1 MKEKGHLRHKPV
13 MLGQVVENLP
23 ELEGAL
29 VVDATFGAGGYTR
42 RFLEL
47 GARVVACDRD
57 KTALAGGRALQG
69 QYPDRLTLVETYFSD
84 IERFVQPPIDALV
97 LDIGVSSMQI
107 DEAERGFSFQKQG
120 PLDMRMSGDGL
131 SAADIVNDFAVE
143 KLADIFFTFGEE
155 RHSRRIA
162 RAIEK
167 RRAEKPFTTTL
178 DLAHLIEAVIG
189 RKFGAI
195 HPATRVFQALRIY
208 VNDELGELARVLRA
222 GERLLRPGGHLCVV
236 TFHSLEDRI
245 VKQFFNER
253 CGRAAPSRHVPEAR
267 QMAQPSFKLA
277 FKGAKKANEEE
288 IADNPRARSAKLR
301 VGVRTDAPPYL
312 VDKVPQL
319 PFSKGDDRS

>member
-1 MKEKGHLRHKPV
+1 MDEKSHLRHKPV
-13 MLGQVVENLP
+13 MLEQVVAHLP
-23 ELEGAL
+23 KLEGAL

-47 GARVVACDRD
+47 GARVIACDRD
-57 KTALAGGRALQG
+57 GKAIADGHLLQA
-69 QYPDRLTLVETYFSD
+69 QYPDRLTLVETKFSH
-84 IERFVQPPIDALV
+84 IERVVQHPIDALV

-120 PLDMRMSGDGL
+120 PLDMRMSGQGL

-143 KLADIFFTFGEE
+143 KLTDIFFTLGEE

-167 RRAEKPFTTTL
+167 RRGEKAFTTTL
-178 DLAHLIEAVIG
+178 ELSHLIEMVVG

-208 VNDELGELARVLRA
+208 VNDELGELARVLLA
-222 GERLLRPGGHLCVV
+222 AERLLRPGGHLCVV

-245 VKQFFNER
+245 VKQFLRER
-253 CGRAAPSRHVPEAR
+253 CGESAPSRYVPEVKERAT
-267 QMAQPSFKLA
+267 PSFKLL
-277 FKGAKKANEEE
+277 FKGAKKAEEEE

-301 VGVRTDAPPYL
+301 VGVRTSAPPYL
-312 VDKVPQL
+312 VDKSYSSAL
-319 PFSKGDDRS
+319 LKGDARS